1 MQTLKFLALPVI
13 ALTLWLG
20 AATFT
25 LTQLDSMTRTTAAAQ
40 RHVAGSAPMVTAG
53 R

>member
-1 MQTLKFLALPVI
+1 MQTLKFLALPVV
-13 ALTLWLG
+13 ALSLWLG

-25 LTQLDSMTRTTAAAQ
+25 ITQLESMTRTTAKQ
-40 RHVAGSAPMVTAG
+40 KVASSAPMVTAG

>member
-25 LTQLDSMTRTTAAAQ
+25 LTQLESMTLTTAKAKQ
-40 RHVAGSAPMVTAG
+40 VVPSAPMVTAG

>member
-25 LTQLDSMTRTTAAAQ
+25 LTQLESMTQTTATAKKTVQ
-40 RHVAGSAPMVTAG
+40 SAPMVTAG

>member
-13 ALTLWLG
+13 AITLWLG

-25 LTQLDSMTRTTAAAQ
+25 LTQLASMTQTTANAKASV
-40 RHVAGSAPMVTAG
+40 HSAPMVTAG